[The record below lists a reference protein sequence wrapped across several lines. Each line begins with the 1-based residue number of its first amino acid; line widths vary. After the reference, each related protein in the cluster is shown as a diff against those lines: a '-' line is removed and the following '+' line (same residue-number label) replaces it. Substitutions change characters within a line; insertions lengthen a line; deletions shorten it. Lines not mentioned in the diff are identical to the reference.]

1 MIAIAPDTQQY
12 NNTNVRKSQG
22 GLINNYEQ
30 IANFKRRYPRRNQ
43 VQGALL
49 VAGRRK
55 ARHRGINI
63 HSLDAYGDGRRN
75 QGKGAHGDTGGGRM
89 KPYLYLIILSLTW
102 GMCLIIVPR
111 VMDGVFDKLMVATA
125 ILIFAL
131 ICGMFQLSNL
141 I

>member
-1 MIAIAPDTQQY
+1 
-12 NNTNVRKSQG
+12 
-22 GLINNYEQ
+22 
-30 IANFKRRYPRRNQ
+30 
-43 VQGALL
+43 
-49 VAGRRK
+49 
-55 ARHRGINI
+55 
-63 HSLDAYGDGRRN
+63 
-75 QGKGAHGDTGGGRM
+75 M